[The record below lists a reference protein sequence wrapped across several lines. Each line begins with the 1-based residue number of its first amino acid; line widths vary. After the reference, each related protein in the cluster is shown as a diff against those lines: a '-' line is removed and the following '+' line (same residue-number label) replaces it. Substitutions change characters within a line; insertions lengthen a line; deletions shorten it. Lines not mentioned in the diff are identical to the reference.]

1 MPSSS
6 FLPAIFLAVFAAV
19 ALILGAAL
27 PNAPLLKR
35 HLFYHRLSLL
45 IGFSAG
51 LMLATALHD
60 LIPEALEANPRN
72 AMWGAGA
79 GFLILYFAERM
90 THFHACRHR
99 ECEIEPDD
107 EANGEAPHLHADTG
121 STPCELHEH
130 SHSHSHSHAGSTP
143 GHTHSPLNSH
153 APHGHAD
160 TMALVG
166 MGIHNFSDGLTMASA
181 LTVSSA
187 LGLVVV
193 FAIVL
198 HQMAAGV
205 SVGAI
210 MLRAGRSQQRTI
222 LSTAG
227 IAFCILLGALFYHF
241 VIPVGSDSQ
250 GIILGLAGGSFLYVA
265 ACDLLPEA
273 HSGDEGWSITAATIC
288 GYAFVI
294 LVKFLVPHAH

>member
-1 MPSSS
+1 MPPFS
-6 FLPAIFLAVFAAV
+6 FLPAILLAALASG

-27 PNAPLLKR
+27 PNAPLLRR

-60 LIPEALEANPRN
+60 LIPEALEVNPHN

-99 ECEIEPDD
+99 DCAVEVEDEPD
-107 EANGEAPHLHADTG
+107 EEIAPLRADAG
-121 STPCELHEH
+121 STPAATH
-130 SHSHSHSHAGSTP
+130 SHSHGHA
-143 GHTHSPLNSH
+143 HAPLNSH

-166 MGIHNFSDGLTMASA
+166 MGIHNFSDGLTMAAA
-181 LTVSSA
+181 LAVSGA

-193 FAIVL
+193 FAVVL

-210 MLRAGRSQQRTI
+210 MLRAGRSHRRVI
-222 LSTAG
+222 ASTAT

-241 VIPVGSDSQ
+241 AIPVGPSSQ

-273 HSGDEGWSITAATIC
+273 HSGDEGWSVTAATIG
-288 GYAFVI
+288 GYAFA
-294 LVKFLVPHAH
+294 LFVKFLVPHAH

>member
-1 MPSSS
+1 MLPTST
-6 FLPAIFLAVFAAV
+6 LPATLLALLAASALVF
-19 ALILGAAL
+19 GAAL
-27 PNAPLLKR
+27 PNAPLLRK
-35 HLFYHRLSLL
+35 HFFYQRLSLL

-60 LIPEALEANPRN
+60 LLPEALEANPRN

-107 EANGEAPHLHADTG
+107 VQHTHAHSG
-121 STPCELHEH
+121 STPTALHAH
-130 SHSHSHSHAGSTP
+130 PHAGSTP
-143 GHTHSPLNSH
+143 DHTHPPLNSH

-166 MGIHNFSDGLTMASA
+166 MGTHNFSDGLTMAAA
-181 LTVSSA
+181 LSVSGT

-193 FAIVL
+193 FAIML

-205 SVGAI
+205 SMGAI
-210 MLRAGRSQQRTI
+210 MLRAGRSQRRAI
-222 LSTAG
+222 LSTAVIG
-227 IAFCILLGALFYHF
+227 AFILFGTLFYHF
-241 VIPVGSDSQ
+241 VVPVGESSQ

-273 HSGDEGWSITAATIC
+273 HSGDEGWSVTAATIC
-288 GYAFVI
+288 GYAFA
-294 LVKFLVPHAH
+294 LAVKLLLPHAH

>member
-1 MPSSS
+1 MSSTP
-6 FLPAIFLAVFAAV
+6 FLPAILLAAFAAG

-27 PNAPLLKR
+27 PNAPLLRR

-60 LIPEALEANPRN
+60 LIPEALEANPHN

-107 EANGEAPHLHADTG
+107 AEPHLHADTG
-121 STPCELHEH
+121 STPGELHT
-130 SHSHSHSHAGSTP
+130 HSHSHSHAGSTP
-143 GHTHSPLNSH
+143 SHAHAPLSSH

-166 MGIHNFSDGLTMASA
+166 MGIHNFSDGLTMAAA
-181 LTVSSA
+181 LAVSGP

-210 MLRAGRSQQRTI
+210 MLRAGRSHRRVI
-222 LSTAG
+222 LSTAT
-227 IAFCILLGALFYHF
+227 IAFCILLGVLFYRF
-241 VIPVGSDSQ
+241 AIPVGPDSQ

-273 HSGDEGWSITAATIC
+273 HSGDEGWSVTAATIC
-288 GYAFVI
+288 GYAFA
-294 LVKFLVPHAH
+294 LFVKFLVPHTH